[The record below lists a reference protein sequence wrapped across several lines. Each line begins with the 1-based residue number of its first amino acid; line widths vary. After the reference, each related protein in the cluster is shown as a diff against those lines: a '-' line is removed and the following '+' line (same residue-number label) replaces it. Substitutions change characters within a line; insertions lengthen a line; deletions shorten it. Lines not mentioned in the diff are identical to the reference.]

1 MEKIICVFG
10 ASSTWGAGD
19 YDKGGW
25 VNRLR
30 LYIDKR
36 TKEGGDYIELYNL
49 GISGN
54 TTRDI
59 LKRFESEMKARN
71 PDLIILSIGDNDS
84 ALVPLEEF
92 GKNIDKIV
100 KLAKKQGKHDI
111 VFIGTKPVNEKL
123 TTPVKWDTS
132 LSYTN
137 EKLREYNKKNREI
150 AEKHNILFLDL
161 SGVIDPEEDL
171 ADGLHPNS
179 KGHEK
184 LYQKTKSF
192 LERNKLI

>member
-36 TKEGGDYIELYNL
+36 IKEGGDYIELYNL

-59 LKRFESEMKARN
+59 LKRFESEMKARD

-92 GKNIDKIV
+92 EKNIDKIA
-100 KLAKKQGKHDI
+100 KLAKKQCNDV

-123 TTPVKWDTS
+123 TTPVKWDKS

-171 ADGLHPNS
+171 EDGLHPNS

-192 LERNKLI
+192 LEKNKLI

>member
-36 TKEGGDYIELYNL
+36 IKEGGDYIELYNL

-59 LKRFESEMKARN
+59 LKRFESEMKARD

-92 GKNIDKIV
+92 EKNIDTIA
-100 KLAKKQGKHDI
+100 KLAKKQCNDV

-123 TTPVKWDTS
+123 TTPVKWDKS

-161 SGVIDPEEDL
+161 FGVIDPEEDL
-171 ADGLHPNS
+171 DDGLHPNS

-192 LERNKLI
+192 LEKNKLI